1 VESSAG
7 DVSLA
12 SGAYSCAE
20 SLSGDLANAV
30 ISAPVGTNSSFFVFI
45 ALIHSISIII
55 FVLMIKLLLTSSGI
69 SNKSIEDT
77 LEQLLGK
84 PISESNA
91 LFVPTG
97 VYPFAGGPNYAWW
110 PIAGKM
116 KGALVDLG
124 WKTMGLLEL
133 TALPSIKKDIWVHS
147 LEDADAL
154 LVWGGDPLYL
164 AYWLEQSGL
173 TEILIS
179 LNKDLVYVGVS
190 AGSMAVNAIF
200 GETQSNPRGGSGTP
214 LTMENVVFNSGAGE
228 ISRTFVTGKGAGLTD
243 FAVIPHFNTPNH
255 PDACGLNVEKW
266 ALKIPAAVY
275 AIDEQTT
282 IKVTDGTVV
291 VVSEG
296 NWKLFNA

>member
-1 VESSAG
+1 
-7 DVSLA
+7 
-12 SGAYSCAE
+12 
-20 SLSGDLANAV
+20 
-30 ISAPVGTNSSFFVFI
+30 
-45 ALIHSISIII
+45 
-55 FVLMIKLLLTSSGI
+55 MIKLLLTSNGI
-69 SNKSIEDT
+69 SNISIAET

-84 PISESNA
+84 PISESKA

-97 VYPFAGGPNYAWW
+97 VYPFPGGPNYAWW

-116 KGALVDLG
+116 KDALVDLG

-133 TALPSIKKDIWVHS
+133 TALPSIKKDIWVPS

-164 AYWLEQSGL
+164 AYWFEQSGF

-190 AGSMAVNAIF
+190 AGSMAISAIF
-200 GETQSNPRGGSGTP
+200 GESQSNPRGGSGTP
-214 LTMENVVFNSGAGE
+214 LTMENVVFNTGEGE
-228 ISRTFVTGKGAGLTD
+228 ISRTFVTGKGLGLTE
-243 FAVIPHFNTPNH
+243 FAVIPHFNNPNH
-255 PDACGLNVEKW
+255 PDACGLNAEKW
-266 ALKIPAAVY
+266 AAKIPAVVY
-275 AIDEQTT
+275 AIDEQTA
-282 IKVTDGTVV
+282 IKVTDGTVE

>member
-1 VESSAG
+1 
-7 DVSLA
+7 
-12 SGAYSCAE
+12 
-20 SLSGDLANAV
+20 
-30 ISAPVGTNSSFFVFI
+30 
-45 ALIHSISIII
+45 
-55 FVLMIKLLLTSSGI
+55 MIKLLLTSSGI
-69 SNKSIEDT
+69 SNKSIADT

-84 PISESNA
+84 PISESKA

-97 VYPFAGGPNYAWW
+97 VYPFPGGPNYAWW

-133 TALPSIKKDIWVHS
+133 TALPSIKKDIWLPS

-164 AYWLEQSGL
+164 AYWFEQSGF
-173 TEILIS
+173 TEILTS

-214 LTMENVVFNSGAGE
+214 LTMENVVFNTEEGE
-228 ISRTFVTGKGAGLTD
+228 ISRTFVTGKGVGLTE
-243 FAVIPHFNTPNH
+243 FAVIPHFNNPNH
-255 PDACGLNVEKW
+255 PDACGLNAEKW
-266 ALKIPAAVY
+266 AAKIPGAVY
-275 AIDEQTT
+275 AIDEQTAV
-282 IKVTDGTVV
+282 KVTDGIVE